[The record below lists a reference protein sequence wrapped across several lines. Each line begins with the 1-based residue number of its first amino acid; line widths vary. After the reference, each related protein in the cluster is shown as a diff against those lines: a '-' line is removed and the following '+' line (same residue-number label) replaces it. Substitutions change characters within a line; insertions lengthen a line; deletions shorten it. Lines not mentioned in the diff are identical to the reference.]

1 MEKVLKNIMED
12 IVEQRMDELL
22 PQSGCCQSEVC
33 RMDIKAIVLNKFPAK
48 YVVTTTGEIMT
59 RLNSY
64 GRQNTADLTTAIMQ
78 AMEIVSKSPR
88 H

>member
-22 PQSGCCQSEVC
+22 PHSGCCQCEVC

-64 GRQNTADLTTAIMQ
+64 DRQNTADLTTAIMQ
-78 AMEIVSKSPR
+78 AMEIVTEHPR